1 MGRKS
6 RGTRGKKI
14 MASQRA
20 KANLASGFDV
30 PAKDVLRARFYAI
43 LAHLL
48 TRPPSAE
55 TLESV
60 RTLEGDGTEVAR
72 ALGALAA
79 VAAKTPVEEAA
90 AFEMAA

>member
-14 MASQRA
+14 MASQRSE
-20 KANLASGFDV
+20 ANLASEFDV
-30 PAKDVLRARFYAI
+30 PEVDVLRARFYAI

-48 TRPPSAE
+48 TPSAE

-60 RTLEGDGTEVAR
+60 RTLEGDGTAM
-72 ALGALAA
+72 GA
-79 VAAKTPVEEAA
+79 
-90 AFEMAA
+90 